1 MNPKLKNKVF
11 LDFETRSKISIE
23 HGAFKYASHPSTEIL
38 ITSYAIEDQPTQIMD
53 MSNKEFIIPLFKAI
67 EDGYTVVAHN
77 MLFEIAIIK
86 YVGIKKYGW
95 PKLSLDKF
103 QCTMQ
108 MAGRAGLPLSL
119 GDCAKALNIRKKL
132 DSGKALIKLFC
143 CPQKD
148 GTFIEMDSR
157 PRQKMEFMEY
167 GSVDVDVCREIYLNL
182 PEWKETEL
190 ADVLFDLECNM
201 RGVPVDVDLSR
212 KIYENIMKQQ
222 EGFANRVT
230 NLTGGVITKMTQ
242 AARIKNWVISNVNSQ
257 IPNCTAD
264 TVTEILEGKYGEV
277 DDTSKQILEMRQH
290 AGKSSTGKY
299 VRYINSTV
307 HGRIYGMIISFGAH
321 TGRPVSKLLNL
332 YNLPKPSIKY
342 ESMDLLVKDMSS
354 MDTKE
359 ITEKYGSYLKAAS
372 TAIRGM
378 ITAPKGAV
386 LCVSDYAA
394 IEARIVFWLAGCAK
408 GLQMYKDGI
417 DAYKMIATEIFNKPY
432 SSIVDDE
439 RWVGKQV
446 ILGAGYG
453 LGGQGFV
460 NSCARWGVDVELELA
475 TNSINAYRETY
486 PEVVD
491 LWNSLENAA
500 LAALRTGKVV
510 MAALGKIAFK
520 SHKTK
525 SGVIML
531 QMKLPSGRCINYP
544 HAKIDIVKTPWGA
557 KKKALTYKKVTN
569 GGYYRESTYGGKLA
583 ENAVQAIARDIMYYG
598 AQCASRK
605 YDILFSVYDEVIS
618 LVPEQIADIEE
629 YNMMLCTTPAWASDL
644 PLEAEGKILKH
655 YQKL

>member
-38 ITSYAIEDQPTQIMD
+38 ITSYAIEDQPTQITTMD
-53 MSNKEFIIPLFKAI
+53 QVEFIRALWKAM
-67 EDGYTVVAHN
+67 EEGYIIVAHN
-77 MLFEIAIIK
+77 MLFEIAIIWFQK
-86 YVGIKKYGW
+86 NNW
-95 PKLSLDKF
+95 PKVKLSQF

-119 GDCAKALNIRKKL
+119 GDCAKALNITNKL
-132 DSGKALIKLFC
+132 DTGKGLIKLFC
-143 CPQKD
+143 IPQKD

-157 PRQKMEFMEY
+157 PKSKHDFMVY
-167 GSVDVDVCREIYLNL
+167 GGVDVDVCREIYLNL

-201 RGVPVDVDLSR
+201 RGVPVDVELSKR
-212 KIYENIMKQQ
+212 IYENILRQQ
-222 EGFANRVT
+222 EGFANKVT
-230 NLTGGVITKMTQ
+230 KLTNGVITKMTQ
-242 AARIKNWVISNVNSQ
+242 AARIKNWMLANVNSQ

-264 TVTEILEGKYGEV
+264 TVIEILDGKHGTV
-277 DDTSKQILEMRQH
+277 DNTSKQILEMRQH

-299 VRYINSTV
+299 VRFINSTV
-307 HGRIYGMIISFGAH
+307 HDKIHGMIISFGAH

-342 ESMDLLVKDMSS
+342 ESMDILVEDMKS

-359 ITEKYGSYLKAAS
+359 VTEKYGSYLKAAS

-378 ITAPKGAV
+378 ITAPEGQV

-394 IEARIVFWLAGCAK
+394 IEARIVFWLASCNK
-408 GLQMYKDGI
+408 GLQMYKDGV
-417 DAYKMIATEIFNKPY
+417 DAYKMIASKIFNRPY
-432 SSIVDDE
+432 NSIEDE
-439 RWVGKQV
+439 QRWVGKQV

-460 NSCARWGVDVELELA
+460 NSCARWGVDVELDLA
-475 TNSINAYRETY
+475 TESISAYRDTY
-486 PEVVD
+486 PEVVH
-491 LWNSLENAA
+491 LWNSLENSA
-500 LAALRTGKVV
+500 LHALKTGKVV
-510 MAALGKIAFK
+510 KAALDKIVFK
-520 SHKTK
+520 SHRTK

-544 HAKIDIVKTPWGA
+544 HARIDIVTTPWGA

-583 ENAVQAIARDIMYYG
+583 ENAVQAVARDIMYYG
-598 AQCASRK
+598 AQCASHK

-618 LVPEQIADIEE
+618 LVDEADANMDE